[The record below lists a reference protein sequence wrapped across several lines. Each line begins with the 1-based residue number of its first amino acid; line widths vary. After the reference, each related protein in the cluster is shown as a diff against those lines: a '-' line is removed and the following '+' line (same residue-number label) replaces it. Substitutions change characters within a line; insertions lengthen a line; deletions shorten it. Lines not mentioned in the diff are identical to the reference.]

1 MLKKSLLA
9 LTIGLTLAG
18 CSTIA
23 EKTTVISDENLVSQ
37 SAGALGYSP
46 KDLTITSR
54 RTEGTNTY
62 VDLKAKDKKEF
73 TCIIN
78 GGNIL
83 TFGVTNPP
91 QCNRKNG

>member
-1 MLKKSLLA
+1 MFTKQLFVVSVVLIA
-9 LTIGLTLAG
+9 AG
-18 CSTIA
+18 CATVA
-23 EKTTVISDENLVSQ
+23 ENTTVISDERLVSQ

-46 KDLTITSR
+46 SDLTITSR
-54 RTEGTNTY
+54 RTEGVNTY

-73 TCIIN
+73 TCVIN
-78 GGNIL
+78 GGNLL